1 MATMKMKRLMRPR
14 KQPSR
19 PFYNRMRLVCQDF
32 TAVQRW
38 RKSNA
43 IVSFPGSG
51 DREQQTLLA
60 GCEITRLC

>member
-1 MATMKMKRLMRPR
+1 MKRVIRP
-14 KQPSR
+14 KNGPSR
-19 PFYNRMRLVCQDF
+19 ACYNSMPFVCQDF
-32 TAVQRW
+32 TPAQWW

-43 IVSFPGSG
+43 MVSFPGTG

>member
-1 MATMKMKRLMRPR
+1 LFVKG
-14 KQPSR
+14 
-19 PFYNRMRLVCQDF
+19 F
-32 TAVQRW
+32 TPAQWW

-51 DREQQTLLA
+51 DREWQTLLA

>member
-1 MATMKMKRLMRPR
+1 M
-14 KQPSR
+14 
-19 PFYNRMRLVCQDF
+19 PFVCQGF
-32 TAVQRW
+32 TAAQAW

-43 IVSFPGSG
+43 IVSFLGNG